1 MAGLAPLLPW
11 LIPWFALDL
20 VEPALQAPS
29 TRLLL
34 WLLPLARLYVVFGL
48 TWLIGEWLVLR
59 VAQGAGT
66 YLNGEQANQ
75 AGERARRVAVWLM
88 LPWALFLAVDQLLG
102 GGLLRRLGTPAGWLE
117 ALIF

>member
-1 MAGLAPLLPW
+1 
-11 LIPWFALDL
+11 
-20 VEPALQAPS
+20 
-29 TRLLL
+29 
-34 WLLPLARLYVVFGL
+34 LPLARLYVVFGL

-102 GGLLRRLGTPAGWLE
+102 GGLLHDFSGLLLGVALYAAIGRLLTQRGEDYLVCLQSILPSRLDPLAARL
-117 ALIF
+117 L